1 MRTLLVGVDAACEGV
16 LDPLFE
22 AGDLPVLSSLVGEGS
37 SGPLESQ
44 LPPWTPSAWPSLY
57 TGTNPGKHGAFSFL
71 SYEGYDWDVVDSRSV
86 HEPALWEVL
95 DAHDRSSVVVNV
107 PVTCP
112 PAPIDGAV
120 VPGFTAPEDPP
131 CHPEGILDDVREAV
145 VDYRVYGEHEFADAD
160 RGERR
165 REYLELVRMR
175 GAAFRYLADRFDPD
189 FGFVQFQQSDTVV
202 HDFPGDRDLLGDVYG
217 AIDVELGETI
227 EACDPDVVV
236 VASDHGIGPYEGYE
250 FRVNEYLRRAGYVAT
265 TREGSSPSWVPIWED
280 ELRGGASET
289 GDASLATRALAT
301 AETAGLSP
309 ARVANV
315 LDRVGLLGAVKRLLP
330 ASIRTAARANE
341 TVDFPNSTAY
351 CRLPVE
357 LGVRLNVAGRD
368 PEGVVPP
375 DQYESVRSA
384 VMDHLREART
394 PEGDP
399 VYDAV
404 LPREDVFH
412 GPEVE
417 ASVDVVTVPAAF
429 DHLSS
434 ARVGGDVFGPPDEP
448 WNHKLHG
455 YLAVGGPDAPDVDV
469 TDAHLLDV
477 APTVLASLGVPLS
490 DRMDG
495 RVLPSFD
502 DPGVREYPRTDHASH
517 GRSTETVENR
527 LADLGYL

>member
-22 AGDLPVLSSLVGEGS
+22 AGDLPHLASLVGGGAA
-37 SGPLESQ
+37 GPLESQ

-71 SYEGYDWDVVDSRSV
+71 SYDGYDWDVLDARSV
-86 HEPALWEVL
+86 REPALWEVL

-112 PAPIDGAV
+112 PAPVDGAV

-131 CHPEGILDDVREAV
+131 CHPEGVLDDVREAV
-145 VDYRVYGEHEFADAD
+145 GDYRVYGASEFADAD
-160 RGERR
+160 RDERR
-165 REYLELVRMR
+165 GEYLDLVRMR

-189 FGFVQFQQSDTVV
+189 FGFVQFQQTDTVV
-202 HDFPGDRDLLGDVYG
+202 HDFPGDLDLLGDVYR
-217 AIDVELGETI
+217 AVDAELGETV

-236 VASDHGIGPYEGYE
+236 VASDHGIGPYDGYE
-250 FRVNEYLRRAGYVAT
+250 FRLNEYLRRAGYVET
-265 TREGSSPSWVPIWED
+265 TREGSSPSWVPIWQD
-280 ELRGGASET
+280 ELRAGADDGAET
-289 GDASLATRALAT
+289 TLANRALEA
-301 AETAGLSP
+301 AESVGLSP
-309 ARVANV
+309 ARVADA
-315 LDRVGLLGAVKRLLP
+315 LDRVGLLGVAKRVVP
-330 ASIRTAARANE
+330 ASVRTASRADE
-341 TVDFPNSTAY
+341 AVDFPASTAY

-368 PEGVVPP
+368 PEGVVGP
-375 DQYESVRSA
+375 DEYESVRSA
-384 VMDHLREART
+384 LMEYLRAAET

-417 ASVDVVTVPAAF
+417 AGVDVVTVPAAF

-434 ARVGGDVFGPPDEP
+434 ARVGGDLFAPPDEP

-455 YLAVGGPDAPDVDV
+455 FLAVGGPDAPEVDV

-495 RVLPSFD
+495 RVLPAFD
-502 DPGVREYPRTDHASH
+502 DPGMREYPRADHASH
-517 GRSTETVENR
+517 GRSTGTVENR